1 MTARLKLASAR
12 ELFSLLRRDQAWLL
26 MAATLA
32 LFSTMTLFNIP
43 FWLMAFLGLYQCC
56 RAPREILR
64 RPEMRLAGALFLCLW
79 LPQLAALPD
88 AANRGRSME
97 TVFAYP
103 HFLFA
108 AVYVL
113 DALRDPATLRRMQ
126 LAIFAIITVWV
137 LDALV
142 QYTFGANLLGYPY
155 RPGQLTGMFDP
166 KIRLGHLLAVLA
178 PIYFETVRQHARN
191 RPWLWLLPLMLCA
204 VILLS
209 GKRVAWVMAAIAMF
223 GYAIYLYRARALSL
237 RVLAVAV
244 LMGTLGGAFLLATNE
259 TLARRSTAMLG
270 IFSGDLKTMDLA
282 TSHRLPLWDTA
293 INIAQAHWINGVGPR
308 GYRYVFRDFAAKD
321 NFFLQDGREGQTH
334 PHQLVLEVA
343 AETGL
348 IGLCGLFGFWWLLF
362 TSGWRRLRQL
372 PGVGPWLVCGLVAWL
387 PLNAHLAFYGSYWSS
402 VSWWVL
408 LPLLAL
414 TDQPPRVQP
423 CPAS

>member
-1 MTARLKLASAR
+1 MTASLKLASPR
-12 ELFSLLRRDQAWLL
+12 ELPPLLRRDLAWLL

-32 LFSTMTLFNIP
+32 LFSTKTLFNIP

-56 RAPREILR
+56 RDPRAILR
-64 RPEMRLAGALFLCLW
+64 QPEMRLAGALFLCLW

-103 HFLFA
+103 HFFFA

-113 DALRDPATLRRMQ
+113 GALRDPETLRRMG
-126 LAIFAIITVWV
+126 LAIFAVISLWV

-142 QYTFGANLLGYPY
+142 QYTFGADLLGYPY

-178 PIYFETVRQHARN
+178 PVYFETVRQHACG

-204 VILLS
+204 VIFLS
-209 GKRVAWVMAAIAMF
+209 GKRVAWVMAAIAIL
-223 GYAIYLYRARALSL
+223 GYAIHLRRAGALSL
-237 RVLAVAV
+237 RVVAVAV
-244 LMGTLGGAFLLATNE
+244 LMGTLGGAILLATNE
-259 TLARRSTAMLG
+259 SLARRSTAMLD
-270 IFSGDLKTMDLA
+270 IFSGNLNMMDRA

-293 INIAQAHWINGVGPR
+293 INIARAHWINGVGPR
-308 GYRYVFRDFAAKD
+308 GYRYVFREFAAKD
-321 NFFLQDGREGQTH
+321 NFFLQGGREGQTH

-348 IGLCGLFGFWWLLF
+348 TGLCGLLGFWWLLI
-362 TSGWRRLRQL
+362 TSGWQRLRQY
-372 PGVGPWLVCGLVAWL
+372 PAVGPWLICGLVAWL

-408 LPLLAL
+408 LPFLAL
-414 TDQPPRVQP
+414 SDEPPRVQP